1 MHLDKK
7 IGAVVRSKHHLF
19 ACLVRDIKLIITKT
33 CCMLQSVRTS
43 NSPYDVVI
51 WKALPYARFAFA
63 DSMPRLASDVVGGK
77 SGRNHPTSRRDP
89 IHILAERR
97 AMRTFASVGTME
109 SYNIVYCTTIHYN
122 SQLRWTRSAPDRP
135 TTSRWSPDE
144 APDSRFRVGNPFTMH
159 YGRADSIGVQSG
171 RRIG

>member
-19 ACLVRDIKLIITKT
+19 ACLVRDIKVITTKT

-63 DSMPRLASDVVGGK
+63 DPMPRLASDVVGGK

-89 IHILAERR
+89 IHILAEWRDAYIR
-97 AMRTFASVGTME
+97 VGWYYGVVQYCILYDYLLQLSIALYTFGS
-109 SYNIVYCTTIHYN
+109 
-122 SQLRWTRSAPDRP
+122 RSADDLPKV
-135 TTSRWSPDE
+135 S
-144 APDSRFRVGNPFTMH
+144 
-159 YGRADSIGVQSG
+159 Q
-171 RRIG
+171 